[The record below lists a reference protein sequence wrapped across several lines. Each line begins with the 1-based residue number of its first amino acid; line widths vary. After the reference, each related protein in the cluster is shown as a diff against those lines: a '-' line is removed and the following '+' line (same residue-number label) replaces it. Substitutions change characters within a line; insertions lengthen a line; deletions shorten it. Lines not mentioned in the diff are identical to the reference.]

1 MSRFA
6 ELLLARVP
14 GLPKGLSGNKLSVF
28 FDSAVQ
34 NNTQNAQDFFKSLVN
49 IVGPVGQDMRLKC
62 QSTDANFKFDK
73 SSQIVSVPIKHLTL
87 VNFVLEGIDLSKK
100 GFSNESRALAQAMMF
115 NFHFNRDEKRRSLKK
130 KRHDQSKETPPF
142 PLYVAIKIY
151 SHSRSKTM
159 INWLHFCAGISISYN
174 RLLDI
179 TGDLANRTLHQYDHD
194 GVFIPCNLKKN
205 IFTIIAM
212 DSIDKMLDQ

>member
-73 SSQIVSVPIKHLTL
+73 SSQIVSVSIEL
-87 VNFVLEGIDLSKK
+87 
-100 GFSNESRALAQAMMF
+100 
-115 NFHFNRDEKRRSLKK
+115 
-130 KRHDQSKETPPF
+130 F
-142 PLYVAIKIY
+142 P
-151 SHSRSKTM
+151 
-159 INWLHFCAGISISYN
+159 
-174 RLLDI
+174 
-179 TGDLANRTLHQYDHD
+179 
-194 GVFIPCNLKKN
+194 
-205 IFTIIAM
+205 
-212 DSIDKMLDQ
+212 